1 MAEQDWREAVAEVWQ
16 LFRETSAQI
25 QELKDRFQETDMKF
39 QETDKRINQVTGLF
53 TSQWGK
59 MIEALVQPN
68 ALKLF
73 QEWGIEVHRVYQRSK
88 SQQNGQTMELDLL
101 LENDRQ
107 VVVIEVKSTLRVADV
122 QEFMDD
128 LKQLVDFFPR
138 YRDYEVYGAVAGLE
152 IVEEADLYAYRQGLF
167 VLGVVGEGMIRIKN
181 DERFRPKDWGG
192 RKDEG

>member
-16 LFRETSAQI
+16 LFKETEARFRET
-25 QELKDRFQETDMKF
+25 DVKF
-39 QETDKRINQVTGLF
+39 QETDKRINQLTGLF

-73 QEWGIEVHRVYQRSK
+73 QERGIEVHRVYRRAESQR
-88 SQQNGQTMELDLL
+88 NGQTMELDLL

-107 VVVIEVKSTLRVADV
+107 VVVVEVKSTLRVADV
-122 QEFMDD
+122 QEFVDD
-128 LKQLVDFFPR
+128 LGQLMDFFPR
-138 YRDYEVYGAVAGLE
+138 YQDYEVYGAVAGLE
-152 IVEEADLYAYRQGLF
+152 MVEEADRYAYRQGLF
-167 VLGVVGEGMIRIKN
+167 VLGVVGEGFIRIKN
-181 DERFRPKDWGG
+181 DQNFRPRDWGL